1 MYGGLALILLV
12 FALILALPL
21 FAVSARVSRRE
32 NAKLAMRDEEAIG
45 EIEREDQ
52 VPGARR

>member
-12 FALILALPL
+12 FALLLALPL

-32 NAKLAMRDEEAIG
+32 NAKLAMRDEEAIE
-45 EIEREDQ
+45 EIERDQ
-52 VPGARR
+52 DAPEAGR